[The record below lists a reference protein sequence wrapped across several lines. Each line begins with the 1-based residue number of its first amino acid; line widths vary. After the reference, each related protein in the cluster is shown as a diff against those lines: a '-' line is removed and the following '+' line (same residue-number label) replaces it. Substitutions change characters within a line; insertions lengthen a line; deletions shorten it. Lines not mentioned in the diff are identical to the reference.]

1 MATSSNGNP
10 VASQRVAEIIADRIL
25 SGQLAPGTR
34 IKQEELAAEL
44 GASRVP
50 VREALRILE
59 SRGLIGLRAN
69 SGAWVAEMTA
79 SDMSLSYQIRER
91 IEPLLLL
98 DSMPHLTEAD
108 IAELHRT
115 QDEIEATN
123 EVEEFLVLDRQ
134 LHWISYRGHQT
145 KLLAA
150 MVERLWD
157 TTQHYRREFM
167 RISGGPRSW
176 VTNSEHR
183 LLIEAIERR
192 DQSAAED
199 VLALHIRRTRVE
211 LGHHPE
217 LFSGA
222 GTPASSVG
230 PSGARAVEA

>member
-1 MATSSNGNP
+1 MVTTPNGSP
-10 VASQRVAEIIADRIL
+10 VASQRVAEVIAERIL
-25 SGQLAPGTR
+25 SGELAPGTR

-59 SRGLIGLRAN
+59 SRGLVGLRAN
-69 SGAWVAEMTA
+69 SGAWVAEMTPG
-79 SDMSLSYQIRER
+79 DLTLSYQIRER
-91 IEPLLLL
+91 VEPLLLL
-98 DSMPHLTEAD
+98 DSLPRLTEDD
-108 IAELHRT
+108 IAELHEI
-115 QDEIEATN
+115 QDAIEASDDI
-123 EVEEFLVLDRQ
+123 EEFLVLDRR
-134 LHWISYRGHQT
+134 LHWTSYRGHQT
-145 KLLAA
+145 ALLAT

-192 DQSAAED
+192 DGSAAED

-211 LGHHPE
+211 LRKHPG
-217 LFSGA
+217 LFGD
-222 GTPASSVG
+222 T
-230 PSGARAVEA
+230 

>member
-1 MATSSNGNP
+1 MPTSSPGTP
-10 VASQRVAEIIADRIL
+10 VASQRVAEVIAGRIL
-25 SGQLAPGTR
+25 SGELAPGTR

-59 SRGLIGLRAN
+59 SRGLVGLRAN

-79 SDMSLSYQIRER
+79 DDLALSYQIRER

-98 DSMPHLTEAD
+98 DSLPRLTEAD
-108 IAELHRT
+108 VAELR
-115 QDEIEATN
+115 QVQEAIEATHD
-123 EVEEFLVLDRQ
+123 VEEFLVLDRE
-134 LHWISYRGHQT
+134 LHWISYRGHRT
-145 KLLAA
+145 TLLAT

-167 RISGGPRSW
+167 RLSGGPRSW

-183 LLIEAIERR
+183 LLIEALERR
-192 DQSAAED
+192 DASAAQD

-211 LGHHPE
+211 LGQHPE
-217 LFSGA
+217 LFTG
-222 GTPASSVG
+222 
-230 PSGARAVEA
+230 

>member
-1 MATSSNGNP
+1 MVTTPNGSP
-10 VASQRVAEIIADRIL
+10 VASQRVAEVIAERIL

-59 SRGLIGLRAN
+59 SRGLVGLRAN
-69 SGAWVAEMTA
+69 SGAWVAEMTPG
-79 SDMSLSYQIRER
+79 DLTLSYQIRER
-91 IEPLLLL
+91 VEPLLLL
-98 DSMPHLTEAD
+98 DSLPRLTEAD
-108 IAELHRT
+108 IAELHEI
-115 QDEIEATN
+115 QHAIEATDD
-123 EVEEFLVLDRQ
+123 VEEFLVLDRR
-134 LHWISYRGHQT
+134 LHWASYRRHQT
-145 KLLAA
+145 TLLAS

-192 DQSAAED
+192 DGSAAED

-211 LGHHPE
+211 LRKHPG
-217 LFSGA
+217 LFGD
-222 GTPASSVG
+222 T
-230 PSGARAVEA
+230 

>member
-1 MATSSNGNP
+1 MATTPTGNP
-10 VASQRVAEIIADRIL
+10 VASQRVAEVIAARIL

-59 SRGLIGLRAN
+59 SRGLVGLRAN
-69 SGAWVAEMTA
+69 SGAWVTEMTPG
-79 SDMSLSYQIRER
+79 DLSLSYQIRER

-98 DSMPHLTEAD
+98 DSMPRLTED
-108 IAELHRT
+108 DVAELQKT
-115 QDEIEATN
+115 QEAIEATDD
-123 EVEEFLVLDRQ
+123 VEEFLVLDRK

-145 KLLAA
+145 TLLAT

-157 TTQHYRREFM
+157 TTQHYRREFI
-167 RISGGPRSW
+167 RLSGGPRSW

-192 DQSAAED
+192 DTSAAED
-199 VLALHIRRTRVE
+199 VLAMHIRRTRVE
-211 LGHHPE
+211 LGKHPE
-217 LFSGA
+217 LFTG
-222 GTPASSVG
+222 
-230 PSGARAVEA
+230 